1 MSSNYNSLG
10 RAPQLMLEADGSVT
24 MFSRRETVDD
34 LLVTEA
40 NEKIS

>member
-1 MSSNYNSLG
+1 
-10 RAPQLMLEADGSVT
+10 MLELDGSVT

-34 LLVTEA
+34 LLATEA